1 MESWEQDLS
10 RYMTEQDRYDSEDFY
25 KTITVLFECWREEAV
40 CNVQA
45 EVYVEA
51 NINYVDGERQTV
63 YEEDLECVKVKACQ
77 VMEVVE
83 IREEGFNYDAGAF
96 CRDFMKY
103 VNESLN
109 HAKDY
114 PELIEEVLD
123 EIENNI

>member
-10 RYMTEQDRYDSEDFY
+10 RYMAEQDRYDSSYFC
-25 KTITVLFECWREEAV
+25 KTITVLFECMGEEAV
-40 CNVQA
+40 CNCQA

-63 YEEDLECVKVKACQ
+63 YEEDLECVKIEACQ
-77 VMEVVE
+77 VVEVVE
-83 IREEGFNYDAGAF
+83 RVAGFNYDAGAF
-96 CRDFMKY
+96 CRDFIKY
-103 VNESLN
+103 VNESLD

-114 PELIEEVLD
+114 PELIEAVLD